1 MNIHYEKG
9 LKNKKILQVE
19 VIIIKGKKIEKEESQ
34 REKNPSKGKRARRE
48 VWRIRFYNSH
58 PIMCFTHV
66 S

>member
-19 VIIIKGKKIEKEESQ
+19 ARIIKGKKIEKEESQ

-48 VWRIRFYNSH
+48 VWRIRF
-58 PIMCFTHV
+58 
-66 S
+66 